1 MKTQK
6 QNRLE
11 KLLRSRKKWTT
22 ATRCCQLLGL
32 HTGEAGKRLVRSMA
46 EHSEG
51 KVIGGQE
58 GYKHVKNATLEDV
71 SIAVSVLESQA
82 NKMLNRT
89 FQIEKAWGSL

>member
-11 KLLRSRKKWTT
+11 KLLSIRKNWTT
-22 ATRCCQLLGL
+22 ANRCCQLLGFR
-32 HTGEAGKRLVRSMA
+32 TGEAGKRLVRSMA

-58 GYKHVKNATLEDV
+58 GYKHVKNASILEV
-71 SIAVSVLESQA
+71 SMAVSVLESQA
-82 NKMLNRT
+82 RKMMKRT
-89 FQIEKAWGSL
+89 HEIEKAWGNS